1 MPSNM
6 TLFRGTIEEC
16 QAHVAA
22 LKKNVKG
29 YRYRIRGRGP
39 RVIHTGKRR
48 IRLKAGVS
56 VWNRHPTDH
65 YTAYALRLSLPLSFA
80 AHGIVYDNLRAL
92 SLTK

>member
-1 MPSNM
+1 M

-16 QAHVAA
+16 RAHVAA

-39 RVIHTGKRR
+39 RVIHSGKRR
-48 IRLKAGVS
+48 IRLKAGMS
-56 VWNRHPTDH
+56 VWNRYPTGH
-65 YTAYALRLSLPLSFA
+65 YTSYMLRQSLPLSFA
-80 AHGIVYDNLRAL
+80 TYGVVYDNLPAL